1 MQKLLCNHSEVM
13 EVKVLDVNGKETG
26 RKVKLSESVF
36 GIEPNNHA
44 VYLDVKQYLANQ
56 RQGTHKAKERAE
68 VAGSTRK
75 IKKQKG
81 TGTARA
87 GSAKNPLFKGGGT
100 VFGPRPRSYSFKLNK
115 SLKRLA
121 RKSAFSLK
129 AKESNLIV
137 VEDFTFEAPNTKK
150 FITFLSA
157 LGIENK
163 KSLIVLGDSNKNVYL
178 SSRNLKASNVVT
190 NSELSTYA
198 ILNANNLVLLEG
210 SLEGIE
216 ENLSK

>member
-1 MQKLLCNHSEVM
+1 M
-13 EVKVLDVNGKETG
+13 EVKVLDINGKETG
-26 RKVKLSESVF
+26 RTVTLSDSVF
-36 GIEPNNHA
+36 AIEPNKHA

-68 VAGSTRK
+68 VTGSTRK

-87 GSAKNPLFKGGGT
+87 GSIKNPLFKGGGT
-100 VFGPRPRSYSFKLNK
+100 IFGPRPRSYSFKLNK
-115 SLKRLA
+115 TVKRLA
-121 RKSAFSLK
+121 RKSAFALK

-137 VEDFTFEAPNTKK
+137 VENFDFETPSTKN
-150 FITFLSA
+150 FINFLTA
-157 LGIENK
+157 LGLENK
-163 KSLIVLGDSNKNVYL
+163 KSLIVLGDANKNVYL
-178 SSRNLKASNVVT
+178 SSRNLKATNVVT
-190 NSELSTYA
+190 TSELNTYA
-198 ILNANNLVLLEG
+198 ILNAKSLVLLEG

>member
-1 MQKLLCNHSEVM
+1 M
-13 EVKVLDVNGKETG
+13 ELSVLKIDGTESGKKVTLN
-26 RKVKLSESVF
+26 ESVF
-36 GIEPNNHA
+36 GVEPNNHA
-44 VYLDVKQYLANQ
+44 IYLDVKQYLANQ
-56 RQGTHKAKERAE
+56 RQGTHKAKERSE

-129 AKESNLIV
+129 VKDASLMV
-137 VEDFTFEAPNTKK
+137 VEDFGFDVPNTKN
-150 FITFLSA
+150 FINVLKA
-157 LGIENK
+157 LGLENK
-163 KSLIVLGDSNKNVYL
+163 KSLLVLGESNKNVYL
-178 SSRNLKASNVVT
+178 SSRNLQRASVVT
-190 NSELSTYA
+190 SSELSTYG
-198 ILNANNLVLLEG
+198 ILNAGSVVLLEG
-210 SLEGIE
+210 AVEGIV

>member
-1 MQKLLCNHSEVM
+1 M
-13 EVKVLDVNGKETG
+13 EVKVLDINGKETG
-26 RKVKLSESVF
+26 RTITLSDSVF
-36 GIEPNNHA
+36 AIEPNKHA

-121 RKSAFSLK
+121 RKSAFSMKAKDSNVVVVENFDFETPSTKNFINFLK
-129 AKESNLIV
+129 A
-137 VEDFTFEAPNTKK
+137 
-150 FITFLSA
+150 
-157 LGIENK
+157 LGLENK
-163 KSLIVLGDSNKNVYL
+163 KSLIVLGDTNKNVYL
-178 SSRNLKASNVVT
+178 SSRNLKATNVVT
-190 NSELSTYA
+190 TSELNTYA
-198 ILNANNLVLLEG
+198 ILHANSLVLLEG

>member
-1 MQKLLCNHSEVM
+1 M
-13 EVKVLDVNGKETG
+13 EVKVLDITGKETG
-26 RKVKLSESVF
+26 RKVNLDDTVF
-36 GIEPNNHA
+36 AIEPNKHA

-87 GSAKNPLFKGGGT
+87 GSKKSPLFKGGGT

-115 SLKRLA
+115 NLKRLA

-129 AKESNLIV
+129 AQESNIVV
-137 VEDFTFEAPNTKK
+137 VEDFTFDSPNTKK
-150 FITFLSA
+150 FINVLSS
-157 LGIENK
+157 LGLENK
-163 KSLIVLGDSNKNVYL
+163 KSLFILGDANKNVYL
-178 SSRNLKASNVVT
+178 SSRNLKSTSVVT
-190 NSELSTYA
+190 SSELSTYA
-198 ILNANNLVLLEG
+198 ILNAKSLVLLEG
-210 SLEGIE
+210 SIE
-216 ENLSK
+216 TIEANLSK

>member
-1 MQKLLCNHSEVM
+1 M
-13 EVKVLDVNGKETG
+13 EVKVIDINGKDTG
-26 RKVKLSESVF
+26 RKVQLSDSVF

-115 SLKRLA
+115 TVKRLA
-121 RKSAFSLK
+121 RKSAFSIK
-129 AKESNLIV
+129 AKESNLVV
-137 VEDFTFEAPNTKK
+137 VEDFNFETPNTKN
-150 FITFLSA
+150 FINVLKA
-157 LGIENK
+157 LGLENK
-163 KSLIVLGDSNKNVYL
+163 KSLFVLGESNKNVYL
-178 SSRNLKASNVVT
+178 SSRNLKASSVVT
-190 NSELSTYA
+190 NSELSTYE

>member
-1 MQKLLCNHSEVM
+1 M
-13 EVKVLDVNGKETG
+13 EVKVLDINGKETG
-26 RKVKLSESVF
+26 RSVQLADSVF
-36 GIEPNNHA
+36 AIEPNKHA

-56 RQGTHKAKERAE
+56 RQGTHKAKERSE

-100 VFGPRPRSYSFKLNK
+100 VFGPRPRNYSFKLNK

-129 AKESNLIV
+129 VQESNLIV
-137 VEDFTFEAPNTKK
+137 VEDFTFEVPNTKN
-150 FITFLSA
+150 FINVLNA
-157 LGIENK
+157 LGLENK
-163 KSLIVLGDSNKNVYL
+163 KSLLVLGESNKNVYL
-178 SSRNLKASNVVT
+178 SSRNLQRASVVT
-190 NSELSTYA
+190 SSELSTYG
-198 ILNANNLVLLEG
+198 IMNNNALVLTEG
-210 SLEGIE
+210 SIAGIVD
-216 ENLSK
+216 NLSK

>member
-1 MQKLLCNHSEVM
+1 M
-13 EVKVLDVNGKETG
+13 EVKVLDINGKETG
-26 RKVKLSESVF
+26 RKVQLSDSVF
-36 GIEPNNHA
+36 AIEPNNHA

-87 GSAKNPLFKGGGT
+87 GSKKSPVFKGGGT
-100 VFGPRPRSYSFKLNK
+100 IFGPRPRSYSFKLNK

-137 VEDFTFEAPNTKK
+137 VEDFNFETPNTKK
-150 FITFLSA
+150 FISVLKA
-157 LGIENK
+157 LGLENK

-198 ILNANNLVLLEG
+198 ILNANNLVLSEG
-210 SLEGIE
+210 SLEGIV
-216 ENLSK
+216 ENLNK

>member
-1 MQKLLCNHSEVM
+1 M
-13 EVKVLDVNGKETG
+13 EVKVLDFNGKDTG
-26 RKVKLSESVF
+26 RKVELSDSVF
-36 GIEPNNHA
+36 AIEPNNHA

-87 GSAKNPLFKGGGT
+87 GSAKNPLFKGGGR

-115 SLKRLA
+115 NLKRLA
-121 RKSAFSLK
+121 RKSAFSIK
-129 AKESNLIV
+129 AKEANIIV
-137 VEDFTFEAPNTKK
+137 LEDFNFETPNTKN
-150 FITFLSA
+150 FINVLKA
-157 LGIENK
+157 LELENK
-163 KSLIVLGDSNKNVYL
+163 KSLFVLGNTNKNVYL
-178 SSRNLKASNVVT
+178 SSRNLKASSVV
-190 NSELSTYA
+190 SSLELSTYA
-198 ILNANNLVLLEG
+198 ILNANNLVLLES
-210 SLEGIE
+210 SLEIIE

>member
-1 MQKLLCNHSEVM
+1 M
-13 EVKVLDVNGKETG
+13 EVKVIDVNGKETG
-26 RKVKLSESVF
+26 RKVQLSDSVF
-36 GIEPNNHA
+36 AIEPNNHA

-121 RKSAFSLK
+121 RKSAFSIK
-129 AKESNLIV
+129 AKEDNLVV
-137 VEDFTFEAPNTKK
+137 VEDFNFDTPNTKN
-150 FITFLSA
+150 FINVLKA
-157 LGIENK
+157 LGLDNK
-163 KSLIVLGDSNKNVYL
+163 KSLFVVGESNKNVYL
-178 SSRNLKASNVVT
+178 SSRNLKTSSVVT
-190 NSELSTYA
+190 NSELSTYE

>member
-1 MQKLLCNHSEVM
+1 M
-13 EVKVLDVNGKETG
+13 EVKVLDINGKETG
-26 RKVKLSESVF
+26 RKVQLSDSVF
-36 GIEPNNHA
+36 AIEPNNHA

-121 RKSAFSLK
+121 RKSAFSIK
-129 AKESNLIV
+129 AKESNIVV
-137 VEDFTFEAPNTKK
+137 VEDFNFETPNTKN
-150 FITFLSA
+150 FINVLKA
-157 LGIENK
+157 LGLENK
-163 KSLIVLGDSNKNVYL
+163 KSLFVLGESNKNVYL
-178 SSRNLKASNVVT
+178 SSRNLKASSVVT

>member
-1 MQKLLCNHSEVM
+1 M
-13 EVKVLDVNGKETG
+13 EAKVLDYNGKDTG
-26 RKVKLSESVF
+26 RKVQLSDSVF

-87 GSAKNPLFKGGGT
+87 GSAKNPLFKGGGR

-115 SLKRLA
+115 TVKRLA
-121 RKSAFSLK
+121 RRSAFSIK
-129 AKESNLIV
+129 AQEANIIV
-137 VEDFTFEAPNTKK
+137 VEDFTFEAPNTKN
-150 FITFLSA
+150 FINVLKA
-157 LGIENK
+157 LGLEDK
-163 KSLIVLGDSNKNVYL
+163 KSLFVLGDSNKNVYL
-178 SSRNLKASNVVT
+178 SSRNLKASNVLT